1 MENTL
6 SLARHFSN
14 GHAHTAAQI
23 INSEA
28 VLSRKLQN

>member
-6 SLARHFSN
+6 SLSLHFSN
-14 GHAHTAAQI
+14 THAHTAAQI

-28 VLSRKLQN
+28 VLSRKLEN